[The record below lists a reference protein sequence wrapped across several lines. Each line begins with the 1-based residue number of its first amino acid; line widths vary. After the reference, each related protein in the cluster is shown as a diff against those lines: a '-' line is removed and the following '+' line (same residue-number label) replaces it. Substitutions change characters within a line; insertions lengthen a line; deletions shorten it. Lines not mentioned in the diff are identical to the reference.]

1 MTGKKIIITLLL
13 ILPAWLQAQ
22 DAAVTLEYCLQK
34 ARENH
39 PLADQSDF
47 LSASSALKLKNL
59 NRNYLP
65 EININGDIHYQSDVT
80 AVPVKIEQF
89 APEPLDKDWYKIT
102 LDVSQIIYDGSI
114 TKRSKDVENLDNQIG
129 LQNTEIEVYR
139 IKERVTAAF
148 FNILTMQE
156 NKSLL
161 ELYRST
167 LESRL
172 KEVES
177 AVRNGAAL
185 ASNADILRAEILK
198 TGQRIDE
205 TEIAIESSYKILS
218 LLVGEEIASGTPL
231 DMSSPEIPALPGAG
245 NRPEY
250 GLFSLQEQK
259 TISMKKV
266 SSSRLM
272 PKLIAYGQAGY
283 GRPGFDMLK
292 NEFDDF
298 YIVGAKLSWN
308 VWNWNK
314 TSNERTIL
322 DLNRNI
328 IASNR
333 DAFSQNVSIELE
345 RRRAEIVR
353 YDKLIEKDEQIAA
366 LRKQVA
372 ETYASRLRN
381 GVITSTEYI
390 TELNAEAEALLNLK
404 IHKVQLVRARY
415 EYLAAAG
422 KL

>member
-1 MTGKKIIITLLL
+1 MTGKKIIIILLL

-231 DMSSPEIPALPGAG
+231 DVSSPEIPALPGAG

-314 TSNERTIL
+314 TRNERTIL

>member
-22 DAAVTLEYCLQK
+22 DAAVTLGYCLQK

-39 PLADQSDF
+39 PVAEQSEF

-65 EININGDIHYQSDVT
+65 ELNVNGDIHYQSDVT

-89 APEPLDKDWYKIT
+89 APEPLDKDWYKLT
-102 LDVSQIIYDGSI
+102 LDVSQVIYDGSL
-114 TKRSKDVENLDNQIG
+114 TKRSKEVEVLDNQIG

-139 IKERVTAAF
+139 VKERVTSAYF
-148 FNILTMQE
+148 SILTLQE
-156 NKSLL
+156 NRSLL

-172 KEVES
+172 NEVES

-218 LLVGEEIASGTPL
+218 LLVGEEIATGTPL
-231 DMSSPEIPALPGAG
+231 DMSAPDIPALPGAG
-245 NRPEY
+245 ARLEY

-259 TISMKKV
+259 TVSMKKV
-266 SSSRLM
+266 SSSKLM
-272 PKLIAYGQAGY
+272 PKFIAYGQAGY
-283 GRPGFDMLK
+283 GRPGLDMLK

-308 VWNWNK
+308 IWNWNK
-314 TSNERTIL
+314 TRNERTIL